1 MNKRLFPQILIHLI
15 FCGLIILF
23 FRLNTFLR
31 PAPLGALY
39 KEYIVGVLVL
49 SIFYLNYF
57 LLYPKFYEKRRFGHY
72 LIVSLLVLTIASL
85 VEEWLVYPQ
94 VYGIIKNLDLDYHR
108 YFLNQTGMIY
118 LRDSC
123 FFLFSFMLCT
133 IRSLKEDK
141 RDLYRH
147 LQDQKHLI
155 VAKDIQGKN
164 NVTLDYE
171 DITYCQQEENY
182 AYLYLMNGKRYYRNN
197 TLSDLSDD
205 IGPACCVR
213 ISRNV
218 VVMYAYVQSFDQ
230 NTVFVQTYDRIKGF
244 NITNYYKENAL
255 LQLQSHVLGSKVNS
269 PKVEEKTTLS
279 NSIPTE
285 SLLEDPNVEQFCQT
299 VETEQVEKPQTIQQ
313 VLVFISAHPG
323 CKNPD
328 IAERFRISQ
337 STVNRILK
345 QLKEDGL
352 ITYEGS
358 KKTGGYRVVSS

>member
-1 MNKRLFPQILIHLI
+1 MNKKIVFEILVHLLLCI
-15 FCGLIILF
+15 FILLF
-23 FRLNTFLR
+23 FRLNSFLR
-31 PAPLGALY
+31 PLAIGALY
-39 KEYIVGVLVL
+39 KEYIAGGIVLLV
-49 SIFYLNYF
+49 FYLNF
-57 LLYPKFYEKRRFGHY
+57 FILYPRLYSECRFESY
-72 LIVSLLVLTIASL
+72 FIVAFASLITSAL
-85 VEEWLVYPQ
+85 VEESLVYPQ
-94 VYGIIKNLDLDYHR
+94 ISQLVNGIGINTHR
-108 YFLNQTGMIY
+108 YFTSQTIFVF
-118 LRDSC
+118 LRNSC
-123 FFLFSFMLCT
+123 YFLFSFMLCT

-182 AYLYLMNGKRYYRNN
+182 AYLYLMNGKRYYRNS

-218 VVMYAYVQSFDQ
+218 VVMYAYVQLFDQ

-358 KKTGGYRVVSS
+358 KKTGGYRAVSS